1 MNNQWLNDLHRKM
14 EDHEEDIPD
23 GLWDDIKNEL
33 FSEEEKSGM
42 IVGMMSE
49 NDEKET
55 GKIISENRGRSLLYR
70 ISGIAAAVVML
81 FFTGKMLLDM
91 NAEKKDPLIT
101 KRAQNEND
109 NKNNDSKATESLK
122 PSKTD
127 IAESANTESGDQ
139 YSGQGNILPEKITV
153 DKLFKNVFGKEII
166 DHNRILESTTKEKSS
181 ELLTKEQ
188 PSVYTPAPSV
198 NENPWVEE
206 KKKTEEIFNNTEDHL
221 PEIYAANNPQK
232 TSGKKPRKWMLSMLT
247 GNVSSNSP
255 EQKFPGYT
263 SMSGSPMA
271 FSDFWSATTETN
283 PLTEVLL
290 ANQSKEVEARIR
302 HKIPVT
308 FGLSMYYSLGKKW
321 GIGTGVNYTKLIS
334 ELHSGSNSN
343 YIKGE
348 QSIHYIGIPVQVNYN
363 IIQKGRFTGY
373 VTGGVLA
380 EKAVAGKL
388 TTKYIVNDVVQETQE
403 EKINI
408 KPVQFSVNSAVGL
421 QMKIIDKIGVYA
433 EPGIGYHF
441 KNESELNTI
450 YKEKPL
456 NFNMKFGIRVLL
468 D

>member
-23 GLWDDIKNEL
+23 GLWDDIKDEL

-42 IVGMMSE
+42 IAGMMSE

-55 GKIISENRGRSLLYR
+55 GKIISENRGRFLLYR
-70 ISGIAAAVVML
+70 ISGIAAAVAIL
-81 FFTGKMLLDM
+81 FFTGKMLLNM

-101 KRAQNEND
+101 KRAQNDND

-127 IAESANTESGDQ
+127 ITESANTESGDQ
-139 YSGQGNILPEKITV
+139 YSSQGNILPEKITI
-153 DKLFKNVFGKEII
+153 DKLFKNVFSKEII
-166 DHNRILESTTKEKSS
+166 DHNRILEFTTKEKSS

-188 PSVYTPAPSV
+188 PPVYTPAPSV
-198 NENPWVEE
+198 NENPGVEE
-206 KKKTEEIFNNTEDHL
+206 KKKTEEIFNNTEDKL
-221 PEIYAANNPQK
+221 PEKYAANDPQK
-232 TSGKKPRKWMLSMLT
+232 ASAKKSRKWMLSMLT

-308 FGLSMYYSLGKKW
+308 FGLSMYYSLGKRW